1 MTTRMLID
9 ARHPEETRVAVLKGN
24 RIEEFDF
31 ESAEHKQIKGNIYLA
46 KVTRVE
52 PSLQAAFVDFGGNRH
67 GFLAFSEIHPDYYQI
82 PKEDREALLAEEAAH
97 AEEEAALRAV
107 AEGEEDFVGDDE
119 LGEGLADD
127 YAGTTHQD
135 FNHDDS
141 FGGVTEI
148 DTFEKD
154 EVATIEAGHIE
165 DGFDHD
171 SEEAAGEGGE
181 TLVRDMLR
189 DAEYVPVGFV
199 DDRRALARRRIHGV
213 PVLGVVE
220 NLPAL
225 VERYRVD
232 LVVIAIP
239 SANNLEM
246 QSIVEVCERAGC
258 TFRTLPR
265 LQDVVSGKLG
275 LREIRQ
281 VAIDDLLGRSAVELD
296 WPTIQT
302 NLAGKTVLVTG
313 GGGSIGAELC
323 RQVARLGASRLIVL
337 EQNEHGLYM
346 LERELRAAHPH
357 LKFGFVLGDVCD
369 KAAVECLF
377 ARELPQ
383 IVFHAAA
390 YKHVPIVEQQV
401 REGVKNNVLGTRV
414 IANAAARHQVESV
427 VLISTDK
434 AVRPSSVM
442 GATKRVAELVCEA
455 ANQRSR
461 TRFITVRFGNVLG
474 SAGSVVPLFQEQIRS
489 GGPVTVTHP
498 EASRYF
504 MTIPEASQ
512 LILQAAALGKG
523 GEIFVL
529 EMGLPVNIGY
539 LAEQMIRLSGHE
551 PGQDIRIV
559 YTGLRPGEK
568 LREELFH
575 GDEELVPTT
584 HQKVLLAVHSPVDVT
599 RVDEIL
605 ATLEGACERFDS
617 NEQIAQLLRAAVPGF
632 VTPSDPAA
640 SAASTVLAFR
650 RGSP

>member
-1 MTTRMLID
+1 MMGSRNIVIAHDLGMVVVAWCMALFARFNFEVPPLPFLAGGFKALPIVLIVQGLLLWKFGLYRGLWRFASLQD
-9 ARHPEETRVAVLKGN
+9 LWNIIRSAVLGAVFVTIALFFVNRLTDIPRSILILYPVFLLLLLGAPRLSYRIFKDRTLSLRQIGNGTRVIV
-24 RIEEFDF
+24 
-31 ESAEHKQIKGNIYLA
+31 
-46 KVTRVE
+46 
-52 PSLQAAFVDFGGNRH
+52 
-67 GFLAFSEIHPDYYQI
+67 
-82 PKEDREALLAEEAAH
+82 
-97 AEEEAALRAV
+97 
-107 AEGEEDFVGDDE
+107 VG
-119 LGEGLADD
+119 
-127 YAGTTHQD
+127 
-135 FNHDDS
+135 
-141 FGGVTEI
+141 
-148 DTFEKD
+148 
-154 EVATIEAGHIE
+154 
-165 DGFDHD
+165 
-171 SEEAAGEGGE
+171 AGEGGE

-281 VAIDDLLGRSAVELD
+281 VAIDDLLGRSAVVLD

-414 IANAAARHQVESV
+414 IANAAERHQVESV

-512 LILQAAALGKG
+512 LILQAAAIGKG

-529 EMGLPVNIGY
+529 EMGLPVNISY

-632 VTPSDPAA
+632 VTPRDPAA
-640 SAASTVLAFR
+640 SAANTVLAFR